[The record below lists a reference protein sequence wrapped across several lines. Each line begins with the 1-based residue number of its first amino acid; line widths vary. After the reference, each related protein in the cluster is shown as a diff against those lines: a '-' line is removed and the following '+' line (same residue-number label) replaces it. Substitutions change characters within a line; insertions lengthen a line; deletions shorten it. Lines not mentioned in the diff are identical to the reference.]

1 MPQTSKA
8 APSKR
13 TAPAKKAA
21 VKKAA
26 PAPRAVEPEVP
37 PAVEAPEP
45 PPTAS
50 PARRGWLTPLAVV
63 MLVAVVLGV
72 VLVGAL
78 GAEERGGPPHTFA
91 NLSNGTPA
99 TLYVP
104 GKMDGHNFPLQPPKG
119 QRPPVVI
126 VAHGFSADQAI
137 MSTISRSLAKA
148 GYAVVSIDFRGH
160 GSNTHSF
167 NGDLYDDLESAVDYA
182 MHSPY
187 VDNTRIAL
195 LGHSMGASA
204 VLEAASRDARIK
216 AVVPVSGGDTIDDAV
231 VPQNVLLIAGQN
243 DPKDIRDRQKDM
255 ESLLTGKTKVERVVV
270 SGKNHVTILFSNSM
284 MKSTVSWLDG
294 AFGVTRAKPAGI
306 KDPRVGTAA
315 LYLLVALVLMFGVG
329 VGAARLAPPV
339 AREVGRAADGGW
351 GILIVAI
358 GSLVAMPLLGFGPAA
373 GFLPQ
378 IVGPEQFGMYAVIA
392 LLLYGA
398 RRLGVRRLAEGDRWL
413 PDNFWPTLGAA
424 AVGFVGLYLLMLPF
438 GTVFHRLVPTPE
450 RFVIWIIGTAMM
462 APLFLATETLVR
474 RGSLRT
480 AIGLGIGSRVM
491 AFAVLY
497 IGIVIG
503 VLPGVLML
511 VLPILA
517 LLFVISEIFAA
528 GVYWQTRNVWL
539 IALVE
544 AGFIALIAAT
554 SGPVF

>member
-1 MPQTSKA
+1 MAQTSKA
-8 APSKR
+8 APRKR
-13 TAPAKKAA
+13 TATKKAVA
-21 VKKAA
+21 PIVEVAPPPPPAA
-26 PAPRAVEPEVP
+26 PV
-37 PAVEAPEP
+37 
-45 PPTAS
+45 
-50 PARRGWLTPLAVV
+50 PARRRGLSAFAIV
-63 MLVAVVLGV
+63 MAIAVVLGI

-104 GKMDGHNFPLQPPKG
+104 GKMDGDNFPLQPPKG

-160 GSNTHSF
+160 GANTHSF

-182 MHSPY
+182 QHSPY

-204 VLEAASRDARIK
+204 VLEAASRDARVK

-231 VPQNVLLIAGQN
+231 VPQNVLLIAGQK
-243 DPKDIRDRQKDM
+243 DPKEIRDRQKDM
-255 ESLLTGKTKVERVVV
+255 ETLLAGKTKVERVVV
-270 SGKNHVTILFSNSM
+270 KGKNHVTILFSGTM
-284 MKSTVSWLDG
+284 MERTTSWLDG

-306 KDPRVGTAA
+306 KDPRPGTAA
-315 LYLLVALVLMFGVG
+315 LYLLVAMVLLFGVG
-329 VGAARLAPPV
+329 ATAARLAPAV
-339 AREVGRAADGGW
+339 AREVGSAADGGW
-351 GILIVAI
+351 GILVVAI

-392 LLLYGA
+392 LLLYSA

-413 PDNFWPTLGAA
+413 PENFRGTLGAA

-474 RGSLRT
+474 RGPLGT
-480 AIGLGIGSRVM
+480 AIGLGLASRVM
-491 AFAVLY
+491 ALVVLY
-497 IGIVIG
+497 IGILFR
-503 VLPGVLML
+503 VLPGVLAL
-511 VLPILA
+511 VLPILV
-517 LLFVISEIFAA
+517 LIFLITEVFAA
-528 GVYWQTRNVWL
+528 GVYWRTRNVWL

-544 AGFIALIAAT
+544 AAFIALIAAT
-554 SGPVF
+554 SGPVI